1 MSDQGKPTYTEI
13 YERLNALGGRRNDV
27 CKSLDVRSF
36 KAWMIIQDIR
46 DIESFDDLFISATPE
61 ARDTI
66 FNLIR
71 NNVR

>member
-13 YERLNALGGRRNDV
+13 YERMNAAGERRNAFRIGLDPR
-27 CKSLDVRSF
+27 SL
-36 KAWMIIQDIR
+36 KAWMMVQDIR

-66 FNLIR
+66 FNVIR
-71 NNVR
+71 ANIR